1 MVFDISQNIA
11 NILDATP
18 FLMKIPSFWLFW
30 HTFGLLEKIWDISVA
45 PVIHLP
51 HDINWYNRLSDFEA
65 IVFDI
70 FQDNGDFLYLTLFL
84 MKIPSFWIFWHIFG
98 PLEQILNISIVS
110 IIHLSYDIN
119 WYNGLSD
126 FEYMVFDISQ
136 DIANILNLTPFSMEI
151 PSFWLFWHTFGLLE
165 KIWDISIAPVIHLP
179 NDINWYS
186 GLSDFEAIVFD
197 IFQDIGDFLYLP
209 FFNRD

>member
-30 HTFGLLEKIWDISVA
+30 HTC
-45 PVIHLP
+45 
-51 HDINWYNRLSDFEA
+51 
-65 IVFDI
+65 
-70 FQDNGDFLYLTLFL
+70 
-84 MKIPSFWIFWHIFG
+84 G
-98 PLEQILNISIVS
+98 PLEQILDISIVS

-136 DIANILNLTPFSMEI
+136 DIANILNLTPFLI
-151 PSFWLFWHTFGLLE
+151 KFPSFWLLWHTFGLVE
-165 KIWDISIAPVIHLP
+165 NIWDISIASVIHLP
-179 NDINWYS
+179 HVINWYN

-197 IFQDIGDFLYLP
+197 IFQDFLYLP
-209 FFNRD
+209 FFLTVNNEIFLYFIHSFSLQVTWTVFGRPLWPK